1 MNRLSIMTAVLWLWA
16 AWHLVFGL
24 LSTFAPE
31 LGATAVGWTAEG
43 GWSDQLITMSSQYGM
58 VMVVLAL
65 MYAIM
70 ATDPVRYLGLI
81 WVAVA
86 EQLLG
91 VIYAPYLYVQFGQ
104 ITIPQ
109 MVLQAGINVIVVIV
123 FVVLW
128 QGMRDTGS
136 RPAGA

>member
-1 MNRLSIMTAVLWLWA
+1 MTAVLWLWA